1 MKIFALVLIFI
12 FASACGSITAVSVDG
27 ASPDSVEPN
36 TKGDRVTSPDARLSD
51 VSVDKTGG
59 TGGIVASTG
68 GTVMAS
74 GGTTGSG
81 GAPGTGGSMPQFD
94 ACRREYLEIE
104 TNVPCNGSCLK
115 VSNAIDGD
123 FSTRFTTG
131 VSQGFIPEGENV
143 TLKFKR
149 HVSLSGIRLMTQV
162 QTDAPAAYRLEYS
175 IDAVAFQSF
184 VPALVGP
191 GSADLMINFS
201 PTKLRS
207 IRIVQTGSKLDW
219 WSISELITIGCS
231 TVD

>member
-1 MKIFALVLIFI
+1 MKILALILIFI
-12 FASACGSITAVSVDG
+12 FASACGSITAVSIDG

-36 TKGDRVTSPDARLSD
+36 TKGDRLTSPSPDLRHPPSDAG
-51 VSVDKTGG
+51 VDITGEAG
-59 TGGIVASTG
+59 DIVAG
-68 GTVMAS
+68 S
-74 GGTTGSG
+74 GGVTGSG
-81 GAPGTGGSMPQFD
+81 GTPGTGGSMPQFD

-131 VSQGFIPEGENV
+131 VSQGFIPEGESV

-149 HVSLSGIRLMTQV
+149 LVSLSGIRLMTQV

-175 IDAVAFQSF
+175 IDTIIFQSF

-191 GSADLMINFS
+191 GSADLMVNFS
-201 PTKLRS
+201 PTRLRS

-219 WSISELITIGCS
+219 WSISELVTIGCS
-231 TVD
+231 IAD